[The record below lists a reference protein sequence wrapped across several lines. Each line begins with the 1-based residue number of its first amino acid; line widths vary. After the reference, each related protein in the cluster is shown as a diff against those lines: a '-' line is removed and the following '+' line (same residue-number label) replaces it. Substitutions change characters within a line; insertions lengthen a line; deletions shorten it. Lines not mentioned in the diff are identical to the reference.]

1 VQLSLAL
8 SSNCGQDSN
17 EAAAA
22 GGDRDV
28 ADALR
33 AGYDALVSLGGAQ
46 RRDKTMLDALVP
58 FVEWLG
64 YHFDPACASAAKV
77 AAIGGYT
84 PQSV

>member
-1 VQLSLAL
+1 LAAPE
-8 SSNCGQDSN
+8 STRNN
-17 EAAAA
+17 
-22 GGDRDV
+22 

-46 RRDKTMLDALVP
+46 RGDKTILDALVP
-58 FVEWLG
+58 SVEWLG